1 MSAAYSADTE
11 QNKRT
16 LGRTTIERNQS
27 PSSKH
32 NNDGINSDITR
43 VNIDPFSQPT
53 SNVYTMTP
61 NPMTPGGFTHA
72 TNGRSVTGSRNI
84 DWATRVVHIPHP
96 HPHDVLCGRGGGINA
111 HPGNKVFRDWISLEK
126 DNYNLAPNKVEKAHY
141 AMSIVNKVRTL
152 NPPGRFLQRDTEIR
166 GGTAFSSGT
175 GSQNLLGPWVEIDE
189 AKAMAKTSQALREGA
204 PSIRAAAHARV
215 TKKKSRH
222 KSTKAKSSRPTSAS
236 AHRKNTPDNRTVS
249 AVNIA
254 PAPSGPLSN
263 ASSNGSG
270 GNSADVSS
278 RFTSPSNMYFNN
290 HVPGEFV
297 TPRPDM
303 TNNRCTPSADAWVD
317 SGVRIGDP
325 QKRLTAEEQVLY
337 RLAFSTTPPPETP
350 NLMSVT
356 PPTSMLHPES
366 MFKLPEPR
374 HFARGNS
381 LSLSDMCG
389 NLDSNHADI
398 REFHNPFVNDEDMLK
413 SFGYLNGNRNTNNG
427 KGWVH
432 RAPEK
437 NPLNRTLTG
446 GSSNSDMG
454 GLSALL
460 NSSVESKANGNVTTR
475 SSSSFSTHEFPDLL
489 EGTGQEGSLDFNEGM
504 KEVYDVAHSD
514 INSEQGAVLSNILYQ
529 YHNHGT
535 DATKPN
541 QCRLPKSDNH
551 HQPQMSGFCQ

>member
-1 MSAAYSADTE
+1 MSAANGADTE
-11 QNKRT
+11 KNKRT
-16 LGRTTIERNQS
+16 LGRTTIDRNQS

-32 NNDGINSDITR
+32 NNVRINSDITR
-43 VNIDPFSQPT
+43 VNPFSPPT

-61 NPMTPGGFTHA
+61 NPMTPGGFTQA
-72 TNGRSVTGSRNI
+72 TNGHSVTGPRIN

-152 NPPGRFLQRDTEIR
+152 NPPGRFLQRDTEIIR
-166 GGTAFSSGT
+166 GGTSFSSGT

-215 TKKKSRH
+215 TKKKIRH
-222 KSTKAKSSRPTSAS
+222 KSAKAKSSRPSSS
-236 AHRKNTPDNRTVS
+236 AHRKNTPDIRNTVS

-254 PAPSGPLSN
+254 PTPSGPLSN
-263 ASSNGSG
+263 VSSHGSG
-270 GNSADVSS
+270 RYSADVSS

-290 HVPGEFV
+290 HVPREFMA
-297 TPRPDM
+297 PRPDM
-303 TNNRCTPSADAWVD
+303 TNNAWVD
-317 SGVRIGDP
+317 SGVRIGDNGVRTGDP
-325 QKRLTAEEQVLY
+325 QKMLTAEEQVLY

-350 NLMSVT
+350 NLMSGT
-356 PPTSMLHPES
+356 PPTSTLPPES

-381 LSLSDMCG
+381 LSLSDTGG

-413 SFGYLNGNRNTNNG
+413 SFGYLNGNRNTNIG

-446 GSSNSDMG
+446 LSSNSDMG

-460 NSSVESKANGNVTTR
+460 NSSAESRANGNVASR
-475 SSSSFSTHEFPDLL
+475 SSSSFSTYEFPDLL

-514 INSEQGAVLSNILYQ
+514 TNSEQGNVLSNILYQ

-535 DATKPN
+535 DSTKPN
-541 QCRLPKSDNH
+541 LCRLPKSDNH